1 MDVLPIISTLRR
13 HKTTTILI
21 VLEIALTC
29 AIVCNAI
36 FMISDRLARVSR
48 PSGVVEDEL
57 VAVFVA
63 GIDTQADPLAATARD
78 LAALRAIPGVK
89 HVAATDGWPFGGWE
103 LGVSTMPDDPK
114 VIGSMTYEGSPDLL
128 ATLGVPLI
136 AGRDF
141 EPTEYV
147 DFDSDHPDTV
157 HVSSIILTRALAER
171 LFPGQ
176 NALGKSVYNV
186 GKQPQIVVGVTEDIV
201 QARPI
206 SDGPDP
212 AAHQGYAS
220 LLPVNLR
227 YGNGFYLLRTDRAR
241 RAEVLAA
248 AEAALTKLDPARI
261 FTLKETYTE
270 VRRESFKADRSMAY
284 LLVGVS
290 LGLLLITALGV
301 VGLASFWVQQRT
313 HQIGI
318 RRALGATRANIVQ
331 YFLVENFVLATLG
344 IVLGM
349 ALAYALN
356 LWLMHK
362 YHVPRLPAAYL
373 PIGAALLWALGQL
386 AVLVPALRASL
397 IPPAVATRSL

>member
-1 MDVLPIISTLRR
+1 MDLFPIIRTLRR
-13 HKTTTILI
+13 HKTTTLLI

-29 AIVCNAI
+29 SIVCNAM
-36 FMISDRLARVSR
+36 FMISERLARMSR

-57 VAVFVA
+57 VAVGVA
-63 GIDTQADPLAATARD
+63 GVDTQSDPRAATARD

-89 HVAATDGWPFGGWE
+89 HVAATGSWPFGGWD
-103 LGVSTMPDDPK
+103 LGISTIPEDPN
-114 VIGSMTYEGSPDLL
+114 ITGSMTYESSPDLL
-128 ATLGVPLI
+128 ATLGVQLI

-147 DFDSDHPDTV
+147 SFDSGHPDAV
-157 HVSSIILTRALAER
+157 RVPSVIVTRDLAGQ

-176 NALGKSVYNV
+176 NALGKSVYVV
-186 GKQPQIVVGVTEDIV
+186 GKEPQIVVGVIEPITRLVPRMQSADPVAV
-201 QARPI
+201 QNNAT
-206 SDGPDP
+206 
-212 AAHQGYAS
+212 

-227 YGNGFYLLRTDRAR
+227 YGDAIYLLRTDRER

-248 AEAALTKLDPARI
+248 AEATLTKLDPVRI
-261 FTLKETYTE
+261 FGLKTTYTE
-270 VRRESFKADRSMAY
+270 FRREFFKEDRAMAY

-313 HQIGI
+313 RTIGI
-318 RRALGATRANIVQ
+318 RRALGATRANIVR
-331 YFLVENFVLATLG
+331 YFQVENFVLATLG

-349 ALAYALN
+349 VLAYGIN

-362 YHVPRLPAAYL
+362 YQVPRLPAAYL
-373 PIGAALLWALGQL
+373 PIGAASLWALGQV
-386 AVLVPALRASL
+386 AVLVPALRASR
-397 IPPAVATRSL
+397 ISPALATRA